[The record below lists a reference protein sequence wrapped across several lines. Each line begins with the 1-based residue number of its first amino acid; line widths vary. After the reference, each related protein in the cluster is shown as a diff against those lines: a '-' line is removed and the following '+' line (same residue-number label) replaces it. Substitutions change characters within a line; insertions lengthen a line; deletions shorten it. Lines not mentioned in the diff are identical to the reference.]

1 MMNAQDC
8 YTRLTKASMH
18 LQQSI
23 KLKWTIRND
32 LIRNEEGR
40 NRKVTKLVK
49 IRT

>member
-8 YTRLTKASMH
+8 YARLTKASMR

-23 KLKWTIRND
+23 KLKSTIRND
-32 LIRNEEGR
+32 PIRNEEGR
-40 NRKVTKLVK
+40 NRKATKLLK